1 METSRLTKKGQTTI
15 PKNIREF
22 LGVKPSDF
30 IYFEITGDEVV
41 IRTDKKTILD
51 FKAAFQTDT
60 PVKDFGKL
68 REQVKKKIAQKIAG
82 Q

>member
-1 METSRLTKKGQTTI
+1 METARLTKKGQATI

-22 LGVKPSDF
+22 LGIKPRDF
-30 IYFEITGDEVV
+30 IHFDISGDEVV
-41 IRTDKKTILD
+41 IRTAPKTILD

-68 REQVKKKIAQKIAG
+68 REQVKKKIAEKIAG